1 MKRLLSLFSLSVLL
15 SCSISGVLENQSFV
29 SLPGEYDD
37 IMVSTDNLFLFADLK
52 GNDCYKTKK
61 RGQRRQNGE
70 PGISP

>member
-37 IMVSTDNLFLFADLK
+37 IMVSTDNLFLLPTLK
-52 GNDCYKTKK
+52 VMIVT
-61 RGQRRQNGE
+61 RQKAGTE
-70 PGISP
+70 TPKW